1 MDFSDLGIH
10 FKGCDKTITMVQL
23 KTILNHY
30 GKKFTSKDKKP
41 ELCKMVEDVIK
52 KVGSKGPA
60 AVAAA
65 AALHQQGQVQKQ
77 APAAKANYC
86 KLNEKKTGCVK
97 AKTAAQN
104 DTSCMYKQSTKRC
117 TKAVAPKPAPKAPKV
132 AAAPK
137 APKVAPAPKAPK
149 VAPEPKAPK
158 VAAAPKAAAKVAKK
172 PQQAPAK
179 FCKLNDNKSACLLTK
194 NAAQN
199 DASCNY
205 NGKRCVKAKAAA
217 APAPKTPQAQAL
229 KPKTPQAQ
237 VQAPKP
243 KTPQAQAQAP
253 KPKTPQAQAQ
263 APKPKTPQ
271 AQAPKPKTPQ
281 AQAPAKQLTKDEVIA
296 KIKQCLGI
304 AK

>member
-41 ELCKMVEDVIK
+41 ELCKMVEEVIK
-52 KVGSKGPA
+52 QVGSKGPA

-117 TKAVAPKPAPKAPKV
+117 AKAVVAKA

-137 APKVAPAPKAPK
+137 APKV
-149 VAPEPKAPK
+149 V
-158 VAAAPKAAAKVAKK
+158 AAPKAAAKVAKK

-179 FCKLNDNKSACLLTK
+179 FCKLNDKKSACMLTK
-194 NAAQN
+194 NATQN

-205 NGKRCVKAKAAA
+205 NGKRCVKSKAVA
-217 APAPKTPQAQAL
+217 APKVKTPE
-229 KPKTPQAQ
+229 
-237 VQAPKP
+237 PKP
-243 KTPQAQAQAP
+243 KTPE
-253 KPKTPQAQAQ
+253 
-263 APKPKTPQ
+263 PKPKTPQ
-271 AQAPKPKTPQ
+271 AQAPKAKTPQAQAQAPKAKTPQ
-281 AQAPAKQLTKDEVIA
+281 AQAPKAKTPQAPAKQLSKDEVIA

>member
-52 KVGSKGPA
+52 QVGAKGPA

-77 APAAKANYC
+77 APAQAPAGKANYC

-97 AKTAAQN
+97 AKSAAQN

-117 TKAVAPKPAPKAPKV
+117 TKAVVAKA

-137 APKVAPAPKAPK
+137 APKV
-149 VAPEPKAPK
+149 V
-158 VAAAPKAAAKVAKK
+158 AAPKAAAKVAKK

-179 FCKLNDNKSACLLTK
+179 FCKLNDKKSACMLTK

-205 NGKRCVKAKAAA
+205 NGKRCVKSKAVA
-217 APAPKTPQAQAL
+217 APKVKTPEP
-229 KPKTPQAQ
+229 KPKTPEAP
-237 VQAPKP
+237 APKP
-243 KTPQAQAQAP
+243 KTPEAP
-253 KPKTPQAQAQ
+253 S
-263 APKPKTPQ
+263 PKPKTPQ

-281 AQAPAKQLTKDEVIA
+281 APAKQLSKDEVIA

>member
-41 ELCKMVEDVIK
+41 ELCKMVEQVIK
-52 KVGSKGPA
+52 QVGSKGPA

-65 AALHQQGQVQKQ
+65 AALHQQGQVQKQAPAQKPAQ

-117 TKAVAPKPAPKAPKV
+117 TKAVAAKPAVKP
-132 AAAPK
+132 AA
-137 APKVAPAPKAPK
+137 
-149 VAPEPKAPK
+149 EPKAPK
-158 VAAAPKAAAKVAKK
+158 VDAEPKVAAKVAKK
-172 PQQAPAK
+172 TQQAPAK
-179 FCKLNDNKSACLLTK
+179 FCKLNDKKSACLLTK

-199 DASCNY
+199 DASCNF
-205 NGKRCVKAKAAA
+205 NGKRCVKAKAVA
-217 APAPKTPQAQAL
+217 
-229 KPKTPQAQ
+229 
-237 VQAPKP
+237 
-243 KTPQAQAQAP
+243 
-253 KPKTPQAQAQ
+253 

-281 AQAPAKQLTKDEVIA
+281 AHAPKPKTPQAKPKTPQTGPTKQLTKDEVIA

-304 AK
+304 SK

>member
-1 MDFSDLGIH
+1 
-10 FKGCDKTITMVQL
+10 
-23 KTILNHY
+23 
-30 GKKFTSKDKKP
+30 
-41 ELCKMVEDVIK
+41 MVESVIK
-52 KVGSKGPA
+52 QVGAKGPA

-77 APAAKANYC
+77 APAQKPAQAAKANYC

-117 TKAVAPKPAPKAPKV
+117 TKAVVAKPAAKAPKV
-132 AAAPK
+132 VAGPK
-137 APKVAPAPKAPK
+137 PA
-149 VAPEPKAPK
+149 
-158 VAAAPKAAAKVAKK
+158 AKK
-172 PQQAPAK
+172 PQQAPAAK
-179 FCKLNDNKSACLLTK
+179 FCKLNDKKSACVLTK

-205 NGKRCVKAKAAA
+205 NGKRCVKAKVAA
-217 APAPKTPQAQAL
+217 
-229 KPKTPQAQ
+229 
-237 VQAPKP
+237 
-243 KTPQAQAQAP
+243 
-253 KPKTPQAQAQ
+253 
-263 APKPKTPQ
+263 
-271 AQAPKPKTPQ
+271 APKPKTPQ

>member
-10 FKGCDKTITMVQL
+10 FKGCDKTITVVQL

-41 ELCKMVEDVIK
+41 ELCKMVEDIIK
-52 KVGSKGPA
+52 QVGAKGPA
-60 AVAAA
+60 AIAAA
-65 AALHQQGQVQKQ
+65 AALHQQGQVQKQAPAQKPAQ

-117 TKAVAPKPAPKAPKV
+117 TKAVAAKPVAKAPKV
-132 AAAPK
+132 VAAP
-137 APKVAPAPKAPK
+137 
-149 VAPEPKAPK
+149 
-158 VAAAPKAAAKVAKK
+158 KVAKK
-172 PQQAPAK
+172 PQQVPAAK
-179 FCKLNDNKSACLLTK
+179 FCKLNDKKSACLLTK

-217 APAPKTPQAQAL
+217 APT
-229 KPKTPQAQ
+229 
-237 VQAPKP
+237 PKP
-243 KTPQAQAQAP
+243 KTPQAQAP
-253 KPKTPQAQAQ
+253 KPKTPQAQ